1 MKELVE
7 NNKKSLRGAD
17 LREAKLSGA
26 KLSEANLSEA
36 KLREADLSWADLSG
50 TDLSGA
56 NLNRANLSGAD
67 LSGANLSGADLSK
80 ANLREADLSK
90 ADLSGTNLRG
100 ADLREADGCLR
111 ASCSWTDH
119 GEGGCELLAVV
130 IDNEPVYFC
139 GCFMGSEGE
148 LREYIA
154 EGEEKYKASRTIAFN
169 FVSQRIKE
177 MMEEREEGKRLEQ

>member
-1 MKELVE
+1 MTMKELVE

-17 LREAKLSGA
+17 LREAKLS
-26 KLSEANLSEA
+26 EANLSWA
-36 KLREADLSWADLSG
+36 K
-50 TDLSGA
+50 LSGA
-56 NLNRANLSGAD
+56 T
-67 LSGANLSGADLSK
+67 LSGANLSGA
-80 ANLREADLSK
+80 NLSK
-90 ADLSGTNLRG
+90 ADGYL
-100 ADLREADGCLR
+100 C

-119 GEGGCELLAVV
+119 GECGRELLAVV

-154 EGEEKYKASRTIAFN
+154 KGEEKYKASRTIAFN

-177 MMEEREEGKRLEQ
+177 MMEERGVCKSRIV